1 MEIDASA
8 ENRRP
13 EDAKTRGR
21 SPFTFLALC
30 IYIAAFLTGAIV
42 MSFEMLGSRYLGP
55 YFGSGIYTWAALIST
70 VLAALCIGYF
80 LGGSL
85 ADRHPSPRVLG
96 ATVAIGSVYLLLL
109 PAFADLVLQFF
120 VWHIDDIK
128 LGSIVSALAIM
139 LLPVTLFGM
148 YSPFAIRLLLR
159 SEHNSGVVSGTVYG
173 VSTAGSILGTLGTTF
188 FLIPLI
194 GSRAITLSLG
204 ILGIFAGAL
213 LVGAAWYRGRH
224 ARGGAL
230 AVLLVCCELLL
241 QTSPV
246 KAEDPFDSNIRAE
259 MLKRKSGQIAHIESV
274 YNDIFVIKDASIL
287 KLAFQWNGWHLPE
300 SQVNLADPDDLPML
314 YPRAMSIAAIYPQ
327 DIKRVLVLGLGAGSI
342 PVYLNRFLPDAT
354 IDGVELDPGVIDVAK
369 KYFGLRETNSFHL
382 IESDARVFLNRH
394 ARPYDL
400 IMVDAF
406 TGSYIPFH
414 LMTKEFY
421 QLVHDRLAPHG
432 VAALN
437 IVPSE
442 KLFDSNVRTLKL
454 VFDNLDF
461 FNSGDKIFSL
471 SNVIVLG
478 RLDPFTEAET
488 LQRAVAAQDRYKFR
502 FDLSQL
508 VAIRRIETPKA
519 PKGEVLT
526 DDFAPANVFDA
537 YGRRYRRQGQ
547 PDDPQASPP
556 Q

>member
-1 MEIDASA
+1 MAIDASA
-8 ENRRP
+8 ENRRSK
-13 EDAKTRGR
+13 ATKSRGR
-21 SPFTFLALC
+21 GPFTLLALC
-30 IYIAAFLTGAIV
+30 IYIVAFLTGAIV

-70 VLAALCIGYF
+70 VLAALCVGYF

-96 ATVAIGSVYLLLL
+96 ATVTIGSVYLVLL
-109 PAFADLVLQFF
+109 PAFADPVLQFF

-128 LGSIVSALAIM
+128 LGSIVSALAIV
-139 LLPVTLFGM
+139 LFPVTLLGM

-159 SEHNSGVVSGTVYG
+159 SEHNSGVVSGRVYG

-194 GSRAITLSLG
+194 GSRAITFTLG

-213 LVGAAWYRGRH
+213 LVGAAWSGRRH
-224 ARGGAL
+224 ARLGVL
-230 AVLLVCCELLL
+230 AVFLVSCELLL
-241 QTSPV
+241 PISPV

-259 MLKRKSGQIAHIESV
+259 MLTRKSGQITHIETV
-274 YNDIFVIKDASIL
+274 YNDIFVGKDASIL
-287 KLAFQWNGWHLPE
+287 KLAFQWNGWYFPE
-300 SQVNLADPDDLPML
+300 SEVNLADPDDLPML
-314 YPRAMSIAAIYPQ
+314 YARVMSIAAIYPQ

-354 IDGVELDPGVIDVAK
+354 IDTVELDPGVIDVAK
-369 KYFGLRETNSFHL
+369 KYFGLRETNRLHL

-394 ARPYDL
+394 TEPYDL
-400 IMVDAF
+400 IIVDAF

-421 QLVHDRLAPHG
+421 QLVRNRLAPHG
-432 VAALN
+432 VAAIN
-437 IVPSE
+437 ILPAE

-461 FNSGDKIFSL
+461 FNTGERSSL

-478 RLDPFTEAET
+478 RLDAFTEAET

-502 FDLSQL
+502 FDVSQL
-508 VAIRRIETPKA
+508 VTVRRIETPKA

-547 PDDPQASPP
+547 PDYPQANPP